1 MRFPTLIRDGAE
13 RPIIAVSIVGE
24 NGKRASADMLVDMGA
39 DLTLLPESVARL
51 IDLDLRLVTAC
62 PVGSPL
68 GPATTY
74 RALPIFLELRRPPE
88 VFRWRTVV
96 GFVPRPLT
104 YGILGTRGFF
114 EFFNVRYHASEHWL
128 EIDPAGP
135 LPR

>member
-13 RPIIAVSIVGE
+13 RPIVAVSIE
-24 NGKRASADMLVDMGA
+24 ADNGKRASADMLVDMGA
-39 DLTLLPESVARL
+39 DLTLLPESAARL
-51 IDLDLRLVTAC
+51 IDLDLSLITPV

-74 RALPIFLELRRPPE
+74 RACSVVLELRRPPE
-88 VFRWRTVV
+88 VSRWRTVV

-114 EFFNVRYHASEHWL
+114 QFFNVVYHLSEHWL
-128 EIDPAGP
+128 DIDPAGP
-135 LPR
+135 LPQ